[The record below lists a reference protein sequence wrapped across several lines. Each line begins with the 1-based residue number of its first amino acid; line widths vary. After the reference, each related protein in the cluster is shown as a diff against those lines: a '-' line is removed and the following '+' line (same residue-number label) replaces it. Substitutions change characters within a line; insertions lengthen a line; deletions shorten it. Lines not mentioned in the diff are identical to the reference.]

1 MWFCS
6 WIRRYVLAYLL
17 MTLLILFLTGP
28 MMAGGIWLATLKDGT
43 RLKALG
49 VLIALIGV
57 IPTLLWTLFTVWD
70 LS

>member
-1 MWFCS
+1 M
-6 WIRRYVLAYLL
+6 AYLL
-17 MTLLILFLTGP
+17 MALLILFLTGP
-28 MMAGGIWLATLKDGT
+28 MMAGGGIWLATLKDGI

-49 VLIALIGV
+49 VLVALIGV

>member
-1 MWFCS
+1 M
-6 WIRRYVLAYLL
+6 A
-17 MTLLILFLTGP
+17 LLILFLTGP
-28 MMAGGIWLATLKDGT
+28 MMAGGIWLATLKDGI

-49 VLIALIGV
+49 VLVALIGV